1 MKLVRNK
8 NGQFIVIAVLMIS
21 LMIIS
26 LSATMFS
33 MGTYYK
39 QEQWDEYLT
48 LVQHVKSNTQKV
60 TDISLAAYS
69 TPVNPSD
76 TSILKANLNSWQSDL
91 RKAYPGYGIMLT
103 HALASGI
110 HDVYGTEINYNQGL
124 AYQWNEASSFSAVNT
139 TIDLDMM
146 SIGLEGYHFV
156 VTSFLNLTI
165 LDVDPG
171 SNEINVTVFK
181 GDNMPIGDLEDDS
194 FQVTG
199 LSISSVTSFYHE
211 QHIFVYRIVCEN
223 LESTSATVT
232 VTDQRGIKVIAAK

>member
-1 MKLVRNK
+1 
-8 NGQFIVIAVLMIS
+8 MIS

-48 LVQHVKSNTQKV
+48 IVQHVKSNTQKV
-60 TDISLAAYS
+60 MDISTAAYS
-69 TPVNPSD
+69 TSEDQSD
-76 TSILKANLNSWQSDL
+76 VSFLKANLNSWQSDL

-103 HALASGI
+103 HDLANGI
-110 HDVYGTEINYNQGL
+110 HDVYGTELNFNQGL
-124 AYQWNEASSFSAVNT
+124 AYQWNEVSSFSAANS
-139 TIDLDMM
+139 TIYMDMV
-146 SIGLEGYHFV
+146 SVGLEGYHFM

-165 LDVDPG
+165 LDVNP
-171 SNEINVTVFK
+171 SPNEINVTVFK
-181 GDNMPIGDLEDDS
+181 GDNMPIGDLEDNS

-199 LSISSVTSFYHE
+199 LNISSVNSFYDE
-211 QHIFVYRIVCEN
+211 QHIFVYRLVCEN

-232 VTDQRGIKVIAAK
+232 VIDQRGIKVIATK